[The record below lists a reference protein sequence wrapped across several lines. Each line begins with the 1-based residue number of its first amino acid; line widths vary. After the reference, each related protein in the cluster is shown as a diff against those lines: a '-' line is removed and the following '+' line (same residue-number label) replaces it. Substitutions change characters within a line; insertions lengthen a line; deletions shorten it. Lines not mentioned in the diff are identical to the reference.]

1 MAGYIHAIAKSICS
15 LRQTRVINSRLTKEC
30 EMLVKLLGAPVQEG
44 SGRRGCDMGPAAYR
58 AAGLAESLAEL
69 GHDVV
74 DLGDVTPVPRKVQPH
89 SNPAIK
95 KLDETAAWIEA
106 LSDAAYAASAEG
118 MPVFMG
124 GDHSLSAGT
133 VAGMT
138 RRAAEADRPLFVLW
152 LDAHTDFHSL
162 LTTESG
168 NLHGTP
174 VAYFTGQPG
183 FEGYFPPLPAKVD
196 PKNVCMVGIR
206 SVDPAERQAIR
217 EAGIGVCD
225 MRMIDEEGIAAP
237 LKRFLAEVQAADGLL
252 HVSLDVDFLDP
263 SIAPAVGTTVPGGTT
278 FREAHL
284 VMEIL
289 CDSGLVG
296 SLDLV
301 ELNPF
306 LDDRGR
312 TAILMADLA
321 ASLLGKRVMDRP
333 TRSFS

>member
-1 MAGYIHAIAKSICS
+1 
-15 LRQTRVINSRLTKEC
+15 
-30 EMLVKLLGAPVQEG
+30 
-44 SGRRGCDMGPAAYR
+44 MGPAAYR
-58 AAGLAESLAEL
+58 AAGLAEALAEL

-74 DLGDVTPVPRKVQPH
+74 DLGDVRPTVRQVEPH
-89 SNPAIK
+89 ANPAVK
-95 KLDETAAWIEA
+95 RLDEIVAWTEA
-106 LSDAAYAASAEG
+106 LSHAAYEASAGG
-118 MPVFMG
+118 MPIFLG
-124 GDHSLSAGT
+124 GDHALSAGT
-133 VAGMT
+133 VAGVA
-138 RRAAEADRPLFVLW
+138 RRANDSGKPLFVLW
-152 LDAHTDFHSL
+152 LDAHTDFHTL
-162 LTTESG
+162 ATTESG

-174 VAYFTGQPG
+174 VAYFTGQSG
-183 FEGYFPPLPAKVD
+183 FENHFPPLAAAVD
-196 PKNVCMVGIR
+196 AKNVCMVGIR
-206 SVDPAERQAIR
+206 SVDPAERRAIR
-217 EAGIGVCD
+217 EAGVQVCD

-237 LKRFLAEVQAADGLL
+237 LKRFLARVDAAGGRL

-263 SIAPAVGTTVPGGTT
+263 SIAPAVGTTVPGGAT

-333 TRSFS
+333 TRSYA

>member
-1 MAGYIHAIAKSICS
+1 MMQSNNRRSA
-15 LRQTRVINSRLTKEC
+15 N
-30 EMLVKLLGAPVQEG
+30 MLVKLLGAPVQEG

-58 AAGLAESLAEL
+58 AAGLAESLEEL
-69 GHDVV
+69 GHAVV
-74 DLGDVTPVPRKVQPH
+74 DLGDVRPIVHKVEPH
-89 SNPAIK
+89 ANPAVK
-95 KLDETAAWIEA
+95 KLDEVVAWIEA
-106 LSDAAYAASAEG
+106 LTDAAYAASAEG
-118 MPVFMG
+118 IPIFLG
-124 GDHSLSAGT
+124 GDHALSAGT
-133 VAGMT
+133 VAGMA
-138 RRAAEADRPLFVLW
+138 RRAKEMGKPLFVLW

-162 LTTESG
+162 ATTESG

-174 VAYFTGQPG
+174 VAYFTGRPG
-183 FEGYFPPLPAKVD
+183 FDGHFPPLAVTVE
-196 PKNVCMVGIR
+196 PKNVAMIGIR
-206 SVDPAERQAIR
+206 SVDPAERAAIR
-217 EAGIGVCD
+217 DAGIGVCD

-237 LKRFLAEVQAADGLL
+237 LKRFLAAVAAANGML

-263 SIAPAVGTTVPGGTT
+263 SIAPAVGTTVPGGAT

-333 TRSFS
+333 TRSYS

>member
-1 MAGYIHAIAKSICS
+1 
-15 LRQTRVINSRLTKEC
+15 
-30 EMLVKLLGAPVQEG
+30 MLVKLLGAPVQEG

-58 AAGLAESLAEL
+58 AAGLAESLTEL
-69 GHDVV
+69 GHEVV
-74 DLGDVTPVPRKVQPH
+74 DLGDVRPVPHKIEPH

-95 KLDETAAWIEA
+95 KLDETVAWIRS

-118 MPVFMG
+118 MPIFMG

-133 VAGMT
+133 VAGIA
-138 RRAAEADRPLFVLW
+138 RRAKQAGRPLFVLW

-162 LTTESG
+162 VTTESG

-183 FEGYFPPLPAKVD
+183 FDGYFPPLTATVPA
-196 PKNVCMVGIR
+196 KNVCMVGIR
-206 SVDPAERQAIR
+206 SVDPAERKAIR
-217 EAGIGVCD
+217 EAGIRVCD

-237 LKRFLAEVQAADGLL
+237 LKRFLASVQAANGVL

-263 SIAPAVGTTVPGGTT
+263 SIAPAVGTTVPGGAT

>member
-1 MAGYIHAIAKSICS
+1 
-15 LRQTRVINSRLTKEC
+15 
-30 EMLVKLLGAPVQEG
+30 MLVKLLGAPVQEG

-58 AAGLAESLAEL
+58 AAGLAESLEEL
-69 GHDVV
+69 GHEVV
-74 DLGDVTPVPRKVQPH
+74 DLGDVRPLVHKVEPH
-89 SNPAIK
+89 TNPTIK
-95 KLDETAAWIEA
+95 KLDEVVAWIEA

-118 MPVFMG
+118 MPIFLG
-124 GDHSLSAGT
+124 GDHALSAGT
-133 VAGMT
+133 VPGMA
-138 RRAAEADRPLFVLW
+138 RRAKEMGKPLFVLW

-162 LTTESG
+162 ATTESG

-174 VAYFTGQPG
+174 VAYFTGRPG
-183 FEGYFPPLPAKVD
+183 FDGHFPPLATTVD
-196 PKNVCMVGIR
+196 PKNVAMIGIR
-206 SVDPAERQAIR
+206 SVDPAERAAIR
-217 EAGIGVCD
+217 DAGIGVCD

-237 LKRFLAEVQAADGLL
+237 LKRFLAAVEAAGGML

-263 SIAPAVGTTVPGGTT
+263 SIAPAVGTTVPGGAT

-321 ASLLGKRVMDRP
+321 ASLVGKRVMDRP
-333 TRSFS
+333 TRSYS

>member
-1 MAGYIHAIAKSICS
+1 
-15 LRQTRVINSRLTKEC
+15 
-30 EMLVKLLGAPVQEG
+30 MLVKLLGAPVQEG

-58 AAGLAESLAEL
+58 AAGLAESLVEL
-69 GHDVV
+69 GHEVL
-74 DLGDVTPVPRKVQPH
+74 DLGDVKPAPLKSHTH
-89 SNPAIK
+89 INPAVK
-95 KLDETAAWIEA
+95 KLDETIAWIEA
-106 LSDAAYAASAEG
+106 LADAAYSASAEG

-133 VAGMT
+133 VAGMA
-138 RRAAEADRPLFVLW
+138 RRAAENGKPLFVLW

-162 LTTESG
+162 VTTESG

-183 FEGYFPPLPAKVD
+183 FEGYFPPLAAAVAPE
-196 PKNVCMVGIR
+196 NVCMVGIR
-206 SVDPAERQAIR
+206 SVDPAERGAIR
-217 EAGIGVCD
+217 EAGIQVCD
-225 MRMIDEEGIAAP
+225 MRMIDEEGIALP
-237 LKRFLAEVQAADGLL
+237 LKRFLSNVATAGGML
-252 HVSLDVDFLDP
+252 HISLDVDFLDP
-263 SIAPAVGTTVPGGTT
+263 SIAPAVGTTVPGGAT

-289 CDSGLVG
+289 HDSGLVG

-333 TRSFS
+333 TRSYA